1 MSRLRDSL
9 FRAAVTF
16 ANRIVEIARTDLR
29 AELPPGATRKQ
40 AEPEVDLDVTF
51 SDAKD
56 EAVKAFEAR
65 YLRALLVWSRGN
77 VSLASRKADVDRMHL
92 HRLLKRHGLVAATFA
107 KAASDAAG
115 PARPR
120 RVGAT
125 HGGGAA
131 RPRRR
136 ARLA

>member
-1 MSRLRDSL
+1 MNRLRDSL

-29 AELPPGATRKQ
+29 AELPARAARGH
-40 AEPEVDLDVTF
+40 AEPDVDLDVTF
-51 SDAKD
+51 SDAKE

-92 HRLLKRHGLVAATFA
+92 HRLLRRHGLVAATFA
-107 KAASDAAG
+107 RAAAATG
-115 PARPR
+115 RP
-120 RVGAT
+120 
-125 HGGGAA
+125 A

-136 ARLA
+136 ARLV

>member
-1 MSRLRDSL
+1 MHRMSRLRESL

-29 AELPPGATRKQ
+29 TELPPGA
-40 AEPEVDLDVTF
+40 AGGDEVDLDVTF

-107 KAASDAAG
+107 RAASGVG

-120 RVGAT
+120 ASASGGVG
-125 HGGGAA
+125 

-136 ARLA
+136 ARLV